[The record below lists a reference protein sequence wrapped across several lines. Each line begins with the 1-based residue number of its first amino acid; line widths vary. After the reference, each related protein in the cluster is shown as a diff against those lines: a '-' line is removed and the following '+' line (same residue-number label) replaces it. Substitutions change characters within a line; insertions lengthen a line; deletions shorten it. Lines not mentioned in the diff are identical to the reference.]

1 MKAGKYI
8 MRLEDAKL
16 KLSLPEAIGV
26 LAILFL
32 IIATGIIHYGL
43 APHIPILAAI
53 LFLFVYG
60 TKKAAIYD
68 YGSGYSQGQFHRSI
82 YISFH

>member
-43 APHIPILAAI
+43 API
-53 LFLFVYG
+53 F
-60 TKKAAIYD
+60 
-68 YGSGYSQGQFHRSI
+68 Q
-82 YISFH
+82 